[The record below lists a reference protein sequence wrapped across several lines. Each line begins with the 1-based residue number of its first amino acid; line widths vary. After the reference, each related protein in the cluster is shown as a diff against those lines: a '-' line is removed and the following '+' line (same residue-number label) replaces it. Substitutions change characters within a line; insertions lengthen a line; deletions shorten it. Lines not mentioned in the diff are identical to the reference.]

1 MQLLKIFLL
10 SCSLLVII
18 VAAASHEKTDI
29 GVAESLAQ
37 FRIDSKIFSASIT
50 ELGDALKNINSAK
63 PETVLHAKK
72 TLIFSRI
79 AYKRIEYLLEYFFF
93 TSSRIYNRAPK
104 NEIEE
109 PYLEYQEPAGLQY
122 IEAMLFDS
130 IPEKNRGKFQEQ
142 IRLLS
147 LASNDL
153 NSLLYQ
159 FKRND
164 AQILES
170 VRIELIRIIS
180 LGITGFDAPL
190 LKTGIAESEASLKS
204 IQKTLIPYFKLKKS
218 KSDSTSF
225 YLNRSIEY
233 LNKNPD
239 FNTFNRLDFLTEN
252 ALPLQNYLGKMIRDM
267 DLEINKDGILNYRAD
282 HIFSQD
288 AFDTHSFQN
297 NKKTVSQKQIDLGKK
312 LFFETGLSGN
322 SKKSCASCHNP
333 DKYFT
338 DGLAK
343 SIGFETHH
351 FVKRNAPSLL
361 YSSLQHNQF
370 WDGRVKNLEEQ
381 IENVMQDSL
390 EMSGKISVIIEK
402 LNADKIYRKT
412 FRKAFSK
419 GRKDNITDHD
429 IYKAIASYI
438 KTLTPFNA
446 PFDKYIEGNK
456 KAMTENQVA
465 GFNLFMGKAQCGTC
479 HFAPL
484 FNGLIPPAYA
494 LTEFEIIGTTGT
506 DNLAKPEYD
515 NDNGRFDFRA
525 TPFYKGAFKT
535 PTVRNSAVTGPY
547 MHNGA
552 FDSLETLMEF
562 YNQGGGAGLGLTIP
576 NQTLS
581 SAKLNLTEKEK
592 KDIIEFLYALTDDL
606 IYYN

>member
-1 MQLLKIFLL
+1 M
-10 SCSLLVII
+10 
-18 VAAASHEKTDI
+18 AAAFHEKKDI
-29 GVAESLAQ
+29 GVIQSIAQ
-37 FRIDSKIFSASIT
+37 FRIDSKQFAVSISD
-50 ELGDALKNINSAK
+50 LGIALKNIDSAK
-63 PETVLHAKK
+63 PETVLSAKK
-72 TLIFSRI
+72 ALIISRI

-122 IEAMLFDS
+122 VEALLFDS
-130 IPEKNRGKFQEQ
+130 LPEVHKNKFQEQ

-147 LASNDL
+147 LAANDL

-159 FKRND
+159 FKGND
-164 AQILES
+164 SQILES

-190 LKTGIAESEASLKS
+190 LKTGIAESEASLNS
-204 IQKTLIPYFKLKKS
+204 IQKTLTPYFEISKS
-218 KSDSTSF
+218 KSDSARF

-233 LNKNPD
+233 LNKNQD
-239 FNTFNRLDFLTEN
+239 FDTFNRLTFLTEN
-252 ALPLQNYLGKMIRDM
+252 ALPFQRYLGKMIRDLKL
-267 DLEINKDGILNYRAD
+267 DVNKDGTLNYQAD
-282 HIFSQD
+282 HIFSKN
-288 AFDTHSFQN
+288 AFETHFFQN
-297 NKKTVSQKQIDLGKK
+297 DKRSVSSREIDLGKR

-322 SKKSCASCHNP
+322 SSKSCASCHSP

-343 SIGFETHH
+343 SNGFEEHS

-370 WDGRVKNLEEQ
+370 WDGRAQNLEAQ
-381 IENVMQDSL
+381 IENVMKDSL
-390 EMSGKISVIIEK
+390 EMNGDISVILQK
-402 LNADKIYRKT
+402 LNANKMYKKA
-412 FRKAFSK
+412 FRKALPNGYK
-419 GRKDNITDHD
+419 EKIAEND
-429 IYKAIASYI
+429 IYNAIASYI
-438 KTLTPFNA
+438 RTLTPFNS
-446 PFDKYIEGNK
+446 PFDKYIEGDKN
-456 KAMTENQVA
+456 AMTQNQIV

-506 DNLAKPEYD
+506 DNLAKPEHD
-515 NDNGRFDFRA
+515 KDNGRFDFRA

-535 PTVRNSAVTGPY
+535 PTVRNAAVTGPY

-552 FDSLETLMEF
+552 FKSLDTLMEF
-562 YNQGGGAGLGLTIP
+562 YNQGGGAGLGLVIP

-581 SAKLNLTEKEK
+581 SQKLNLTEKEK
-592 KDIIEFLYALTDDL
+592 KDIVEFLHALTDNLTD
-606 IYYN
+606 I